1 MTDNFS
7 AKPQG
12 SLRELL
18 KTLIAVV
25 FNRLH
30 LAGIEYKEY
39 TTGQLLGVV
48 WLVLALFALQIA
60 ILALLFLVAWI
71 IPPHLRIVIFSI
83 IVLTFLGIFIGA
95 LLTFK
100 KHLSQLASSLG
111 ATLNEI
117 REDWSTF
124 VNRRE
129 L

>member
-1 MTDNFS
+1 MEKNFS
-7 AKPQG
+7 AKSQG

-39 TTGQLLGVV
+39 TTIQLFGIV
-48 WLVLALFALQIA
+48 WLVLALFALQIG

-71 IPPHLRIVIFSI
+71 TPPHLRVVIFSI
-83 IVLTFLGIFIGA
+83 IVLVFLGIFIGA
-95 LLTFK
+95 VLTFK
-100 KHLSQLASSLG
+100 KHLTQLPSPFG

-117 REDWSTF
+117 REDWSALIK
-124 VNRRE
+124 RHE
-129 L
+129 S